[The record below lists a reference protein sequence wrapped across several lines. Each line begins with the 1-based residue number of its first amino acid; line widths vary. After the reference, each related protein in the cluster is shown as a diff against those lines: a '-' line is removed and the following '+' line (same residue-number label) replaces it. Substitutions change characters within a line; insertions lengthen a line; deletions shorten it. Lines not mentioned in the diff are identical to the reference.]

1 MTLEELRNDNHEFIF
16 VSHICPDIIPC
27 NPNSFRREVRKNP
40 DKIPFPV
47 LIIGVKLY
55 IGRRGFL
62 AFLDAAGV
70 DERYPSVKTIISGD
84 VTR

>member
-1 MTLEELRNDNHEFIF
+1 MTLEELRNDKREFVF
-16 VSHICPDIIPC
+16 ASQICPQIIPC

-70 DERYPSVKTIISGD
+70 DERYASSKTIISGD

>member
-1 MTLEELRNDNHEFIF
+1 MTLEELRNDKSEFIF
-16 VSHICPDIIPC
+16 ASHICPDIIPC

-70 DERYPSVKTIISGD
+70 DERYASSKTIISGD